1 MGSPWHL
8 LALLLLLT
16 SLAPTLHHN
25 AYAIAV
31 PPVTEGALAPP
42 IGGVTGR
49 ASMNDAPN
57 ATKES
62 ETFKHHGVDG
72 MAAGDAL
79 GMGEAESTATPD
91 RPDLGQSSL
100 GDARG
105 PAVLGNV
112 FAGTPRESGEAVA
125 VAEDGARNGM
135 GAHVTAR
142 PSLNGPRL
150 STLRGEESSS
160 ESSETFPVA
169 TSPSPEED
177 AFSPVTMSGD
187 SSQDQ
192 VRNADAP
199 TRAVTSLDD
208 SVLEEGVSRTTAFP
222 EEARVTDISSAPK
235 MTGGVV
241 APNLPSS
248 RETAEVRPLETA
260 SPEVLDVS
268 TEDSGNGSRQRPADS
283 STEEPYGVSEPQAP
297 PATSSSGEVTTA
309 RRVTD
314 QEEETFA
321 NASVPIAT
329 LVEVEASAPPN
340 GTFALEEE
348 GLWVHLV
355 STQTATGPA
364 GDRTEE
370 RQPPAAT
377 TPTESFVEDSE
388 VPSPGKSTT
397 SLESAAVGDGAPTTI
412 PARDLDA
419 VETPSSR
426 EESAAE
432 TDFTEDA
439 APTNRP
445 DTVGL
450 TTHLPASAPPCV
462 PLEPPRGLTHEFR
475 LVFRTASEFSWE
487 RVEALERRIQGFL
500 RDGPCPRRFAR
511 TAFALGPPHVLSWT
525 DPSAN
530 ATWCDR
536 ASVEALLR
544 TMRSES
550 GRPTPAV
557 TRAFY
562 PEFLVSSIELQLRGA
577 CASEVGAFP
586 VVAAV
591 VGAAL
596 SAALLAGL
604 LAVLC
609 RYLRPRSR
617 RLDVTPAGDSF
628 DLKQR
633 RPALLPELGGLLL
646 SLASRLLLL

>member
-16 SLAPTLHHN
+16 SLAPTLHHC

-31 PPVTEGALAPP
+31 PPVTESALAPP
-42 IGGVTGR
+42 VRGVTGR
-49 ASMNDAPN
+49 ARTSDAPN
-57 ATKES
+57 ATEDS
-62 ETFKHHGVDG
+62 GALEQRGVDG
-72 MAAGDAL
+72 AAAWDAL
-79 GMGEAESTATPD
+79 EMDEARSTVTPD
-91 RPDLGQSSL
+91 QPVLGQSSVV
-100 GDARG
+100 DAWG
-105 PAVLGNV
+105 PAALGNV
-112 FAGTPRESGEAVA
+112 SAGTPRKSEEAVA
-125 VAEDGARNGM
+125 VTEDDTRNRTGARL
-135 GAHVTAR
+135 TAR
-142 PSLNGPRL
+142 PSLDGPRH
-150 STLRGEESSS
+150 STLRDDESSF
-160 ESSETFPVA
+160 ESSETFP
-169 TSPSPEED
+169 
-177 AFSPVTMSGD
+177 PVTMSGD

-192 VRNADAP
+192 VRSADAP

-208 SVLEEGVSRTTAFP
+208 SVLEEGISRTTAFP
-222 EEARVTDISSAPK
+222 EEARVVLTNLAQRVHPHWSNISDSFPGNAGA
-235 MTGGVV
+235 T
-241 APNLPSS
+241 
-248 RETAEVRPLETA
+248 EVRPLETA

-268 TEDSGNGSRQRPADS
+268 TEDSGNGSRQRPADT

-309 RRVTD
+309 RRATD

-321 NASVPIAT
+321 NTSVPIAT
-329 LVEVEASAPPN
+329 SVEVEASAPPN
-340 GTFALEEE
+340 GTFVLEEE

-364 GDRTEE
+364 VDRTEE
-370 RQPPAAT
+370 RQLPAAT
-377 TPTESFVEDSE
+377 TPAESFVEDSE

-397 SLESAAVGDGAPTTI
+397 SLESVAVGDDAPTTI

-419 VETPSSR
+419 VETSSSR
-426 EESAAE
+426 KESAAE
-432 TDFTEDA
+432 TNFTEDA

-445 DTVGL
+445 YSVGL
-450 TTHLPASAPPCV
+450 TTHLPAPAPPCV

-550 GRPTPAV
+550 GRPTPAI

-562 PEFLVSSIELQLRGA
+562 PEFLISSVELQLRGA
-577 CASEVGAFP
+577 CASEAGAFP

-591 VGAAL
+591 VGATL
-596 SAALLAGL
+596 LAALLAGL

-633 RPALLPELGGLLL
+633 RPTLLPGEAG
-646 SLASRLLLL
+646 